1 MLWCGTGG
9 ALLLDFMVEFVV
21 EGILVLENKALRNLM
36 DVKIFVDTDDDI
48 RLLRR
53 VRRDTHE
60 RGSHVGQGVGAA
72 EERPRGGVL
81 RPTGG
86 GVRQE
91 GARVGEVTRHHI
103 YLF

>member
-1 MLWCGTGG
+1 MTSLKRVDN
-9 ALLLDFMVEFVV
+9 LDEVCWEYPGLDPRGWPF
-21 EGILVLENKALRNLM
+21 G
-36 DVKIFVDTDDDI
+36 DC
-48 RLLRR
+48 
-53 VRRDTHE
+53 RRDTHE

-72 EERPRGGVL
+72 ETRPRGGVL

-91 GARVGEVTRHHI
+91 GARVGEVTRHQI